1 MLKKL
6 RTVILANLRSWFV
19 VSPRID
25 KDPKKI
31 KEMLFFLV
39 GVFLA
44 IIFGVVV
51 MPVVLKWLGWL
62 LCWCIL
68 LYVIQSSVDKITEYP
83 RKTRLLG
90 VTLAAIAFIG
100 VFWSTA
106 YGQWREERAA
116 LQEGDLVGSGP
127 AINDRKQHGFPMLQ
141 VGETVYMMSPNGV
154 ADIFPFFKDSG
165 VRIEWGYKGPLLSTP
180 VRDRNGNLIAE
191 ITNNHWHIYPLYCA
205 DKNYTKD
212 ALEIKDSAGHVVL
225 QVRILPGKIK
235 LQGEWWDTQG
245 NGIRLVKPLNL
256 PPSAGSMVI
265 PLGRQIQ
272 HIESLIQPIFQ
283 YPSKEHWRE
292 FVE

>member
-106 YGQWREERAA
+106 YG
-116 LQEGDLVGSGP
+116 
-127 AINDRKQHGFPMLQ
+127 
-141 VGETVYMMSPNGV
+141 
-154 ADIFPFFKDSG
+154 
-165 VRIEWGYKGPLLSTP
+165 
-180 VRDRNGNLIAE
+180 
-191 ITNNHWHIYPLYCA
+191 
-205 DKNYTKD
+205 
-212 ALEIKDSAGHVVL
+212 
-225 QVRILPGKIK
+225 
-235 LQGEWWDTQG
+235 
-245 NGIRLVKPLNL
+245 
-256 PPSAGSMVI
+256 
-265 PLGRQIQ
+265 
-272 HIESLIQPIFQ
+272 
-283 YPSKEHWRE
+283 
-292 FVE
+292 